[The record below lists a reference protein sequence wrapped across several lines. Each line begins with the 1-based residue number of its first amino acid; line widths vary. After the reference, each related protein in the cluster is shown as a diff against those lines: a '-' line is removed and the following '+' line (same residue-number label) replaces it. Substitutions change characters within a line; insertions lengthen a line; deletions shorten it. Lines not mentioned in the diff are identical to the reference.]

1 MDDPFSAQIYQAQQQ
16 QQQHKAAASSAP
28 LKKPP
33 KWLRRPCGATF
44 AVCVENKYLVID
56 LPLIAFGVQC
66 FLLTSILSL
75 SENTQAELVIFIN
88 NILIYYIDPSFDACN
103 VSQGCALRETEEK
116 PSVRN
121 LLNPACPA
129 YY

>member
-44 AVCVENKYLVID
+44 AVCVANRISTCSRSTANIIWAPMFPSD
-56 LPLIAFGVQC
+56 I
-66 FLLTSILSL
+66 
-75 SENTQAELVIFIN
+75 NTQFVRKDTSRNGYLHKQ
-88 NILIYYIDPSFDACN
+88 YIDI
-103 VSQGCALRETEEK
+103 L
-116 PSVRN
+116 
-121 LLNPACPA
+121 
-129 YY
+129 Y